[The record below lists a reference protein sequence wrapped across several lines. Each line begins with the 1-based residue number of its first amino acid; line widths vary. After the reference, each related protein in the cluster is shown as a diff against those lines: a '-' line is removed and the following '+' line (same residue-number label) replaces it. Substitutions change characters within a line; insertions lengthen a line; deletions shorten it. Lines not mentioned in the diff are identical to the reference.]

1 MMTSDS
7 SCVLRAVP
15 SPNHD
20 ARAGDIV
27 DILVLHYT
35 GMESGIAAQD
45 RLCDAEAK
53 VSSHY
58 LVYENG
64 ETVQLVSE
72 ARRARHAGVS
82 SWQGWTDINSRS
94 IGIEIVNG
102 GHDYGCPDFPPGQIE
117 AVIRLCKDIGS
128 RWPIPQER
136 VLAHSDV
143 APSRKRDP
151 GEKFPWQAL
160 HAHGVGLWVEPEQ
173 ISAGAG
179 LKAGDSGPKILQ
191 LKAALSLYGYGVDLT
206 NVYDAATAD
215 VVTAFQRH
223 FRPQRVDGVADIST
237 LVTLERLNRLAGQLR
252 ADIA

>member
-1 MMTSDS
+1 MKPDS
-7 SCVLRAVP
+7 PSVVRTIP

-20 ARAGDIV
+20 ARVGGAV

-35 GMESGIAAQD
+35 GMESGAAAQQ

-58 LVYENG
+58 LIYEDG
-64 ETVQLVSE
+64 EIVQLAGE

-102 GHDYGCPDFPPGQIE
+102 GHDFGCPDFPPLQIE
-117 AVIRLCKDIGS
+117 AVIRLCRDIQS
-128 RWPIPQER
+128 RWPIPQQR

-143 APSRKRDP
+143 APGRKRDP
-151 GEKFPWQAL
+151 GEKFPWRTL
-160 HAHGVGLWVEPEQ
+160 HAHGVGLWVEPEP
-173 ISAGAG
+173 ISAGAA
-179 LKAGDSGPKILQ
+179 LRAGDSGLQVLQ
-191 LKAALSLYGYGVDLT
+191 LKTALSQYGYGVDLT
-206 NVYDAATAD
+206 DMYDDATVD

-223 FRPQRVDGVADIST
+223 FRPQRVDGVADAST
-237 LVTLERLNRLAGQLR
+237 LMTLSRLHHAVGILAGQS
-252 ADIA
+252 A